1 MNYYERHLGDYA
13 KDTAHLSMLEHG
25 AYGLLLDRYYA
36 TEEGIP
42 EDQAHR
48 VARARTKEEKQAVD
62 AVLAEFF
69 ALDAGNWIHARCD
82 SEIARFKESEP
93 DRAAKRE
100 NEKER
105 QRRSRERRKEL
116 FDSLRDNGIV
126 PPFDTPMSELQTL
139 LSRATK
145 QPVTQPVTR
154 DNTGTQTPDTR
165 HQETLSPTALSGPTE
180 KPVDPDLL
188 PCPVEKIVEAYHE
201 AMPLNPACKVLND
214 SRKRSIRQRWREAS
228 KMQAQPFGYSTQAD
242 GLAAWRRFFEV
253 CAESDFL
260 TGRVPGR
267 NGAPSFLADV
277 DFLFSPSGFAKCL
290 ENKYHREVA

>member
-36 TEEGIP
+36 TECGIP
-42 EDQAHR
+42 ADQAHR
-48 VARARTKEEKQAVD
+48 LARARTKEEKQAVD
-62 AVLAEFF
+62 SVLDEFF
-69 ALDAGNWIHARCD
+69 KLVDGVWINNRAADEVTKAQSKIKAAQENGKRGGRPKTNPRETQEKPGGLFVGSD
-82 SEIARFKESEP
+82 SETE
-93 DRAAKRE
+93 
-100 NEKER
+100 
-105 QRRSRERRKEL
+105 
-116 FDSLRDNGIV
+116 
-126 PPFDTPMSELQTL
+126 
-139 LSRATK
+139 TK
-145 QPVTQPVTR
+145 AH
-154 DNTGTQTPDTR
+154 QTPDTR
-165 HQETLSPTALSGPTE
+165 HQETLSPTALLGPTE